1 MEAIIQGKRGG
12 RTRAGV
18 QQFLRHPRQLIC
30 SVTVVLWFAV
40 ADVPLKVKVCVP
52 VPAFWVTVIVAVAVA
67 GSVPSRETEDGEI
80 AQDVPPGR
88 PL

>member
-1 MEAIIQGKRGG
+1 
-12 RTRAGV
+12 
-18 QQFLRHPRQLIC
+18 LIC

-88 PL
+88 PLQESEMLPVRPPSGVIVIV